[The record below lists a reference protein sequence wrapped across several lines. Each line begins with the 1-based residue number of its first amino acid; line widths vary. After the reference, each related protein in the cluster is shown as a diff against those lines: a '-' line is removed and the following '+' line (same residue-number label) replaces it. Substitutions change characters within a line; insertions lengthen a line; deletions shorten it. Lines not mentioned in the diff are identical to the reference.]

1 MAFYVLDSYE
11 FCQVGIFSRF
21 SIIMTEVTFDGEY
34 KKVHI
39 NSHFFFSKI
48 CRKRLFLIPLFMCD
62 HFTYCIVVTSLGC
75 NNYSLHVCNQ
85 RYINLLCN
93 ISYV

>member
-1 MAFYVLDSYE
+1 MIVMAFYVLDSYE

-39 NSHFFFSKI
+39 FFSQK
-48 CRKRLFLIPLFMCD
+48 
-62 HFTYCIVVTSLGC
+62 
-75 NNYSLHVCNQ
+75 
-85 RYINLLCN
+85 
-93 ISYV
+93 YVEKDYF

>member
-1 MAFYVLDSYE
+1 MIVMAFYVLDSYE

-39 NSHFFFSKI
+39 DSHFFFKNMSKKI
-48 CRKRLFLIPLFMCD
+48 IYF
-62 HFTYCIVVTSLGC
+62 
-75 NNYSLHVCNQ
+75 
-85 RYINLLCN
+85 
-93 ISYV
+93 